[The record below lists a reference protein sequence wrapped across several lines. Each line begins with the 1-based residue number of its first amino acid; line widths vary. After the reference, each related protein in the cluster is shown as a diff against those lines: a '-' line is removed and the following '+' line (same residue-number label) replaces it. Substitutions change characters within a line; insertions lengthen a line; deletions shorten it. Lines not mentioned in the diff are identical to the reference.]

1 MILFFRI
8 KCIYANISAMQ
19 PLLLINWSNGIFLIY
34 RLKLPLPG
42 YLSVLLASIFM
53 TLLTFY
59 SFIYDLFLSQA
70 RIRGYSPEKE
80 KEKKRIEEQPLFWNS
95 TDNDLFRNISIKSG
109 EEMRR
114 GFDTWNPML
123 LPHDLTH
130 NVGVARATWSVMQC
144 PRQWP
149 WTH

>member
-1 MILFFRI
+1 
-8 KCIYANISAMQ
+8 
-19 PLLLINWSNGIFLIY
+19 
-34 RLKLPLPG
+34 LKLPLPG

-80 KEKKRIEEQPLFWNS
+80 KKKRIEEQPLFWNS

-130 NVGVARATWSVMQC
+130 NVGVARAT
-144 PRQWP
+144 
-149 WTH
+149 